1 MRRSNPF
8 LNDVSLTESSL
19 PGKPA
24 CQITIQARCPKE
36 KGLR

>member
-8 LNDVSLTESSL
+8 LHDVSVTKPSL
-19 PGKPA
+19 ASKPA

-36 KGLR
+36 KGL